1 MYTIFTDSDTDLSLK
16 EANEIGYKLISMPY
30 SYNGKTVFPYEDFEE
45 FDSETYYN
53 MLRAGTIPTT
63 SAIGKE
69 KYLSYFEPEF
79 AAGRDILYVHFS
91 RAMSMTF
98 ENMDEA
104 VAELKEKYPERKF
117 CELDTKG
124 ITAQSLCIVYEVGD
138 MYKAGKS
145 IEEILEWAKT
155 EVYNFSLYFFSEDLK
170 FFHKSGRVSGLAAAM
185 GTLVGVRPII
195 TMNAEGKM
203 VAIGKARGRKN
214 AIETLFK
221 YIEEK
226 GEHIEDH
233 RILIPNTGAPA
244 LAAEVERL
252 LRERFGQDLNI
263 IKVTTNPTAGAHCG
277 PDGLG
282 IAFHSVKRD

>member
-1 MYTIFTDSDTDLSLK
+1 MYTIFTDSDTDLTLK
-16 EANEIGYKLISMPY
+16 EAREIGYKLISMPY
-30 SYNGKTVFPYEDFEE
+30 SYGGKTIFPYEDYEE
-45 FDSETYYN
+45 FDSKTYYD
-53 MLRAGTIPTT
+53 MLRAGTLPTT

-69 KYLSYFEPEF
+69 KYISYFEPEF

-91 RAMSMTF
+91 REMSATF
-98 ENMDEA
+98 NNMDEA

-117 CELDTKG
+117 YGLDTKG

-170 FFHKSGRVSGLAAAM
+170 FFHRSGRVSGLAAAM
-185 GTLVGVRPII
+185 GTLIGVRPII

-203 VAIGKARGRKN
+203 VAIGKARGRKK
-214 AIETLFK
+214 AIETLLQ

-226 GEHIEDH
+226 GDHIADH
-233 RILIPNTGAPA
+233 RILIPNTGAPE
-244 LAAEVERL
+244 LAAEVEAL
-252 LRERFGQDLNI
+252 IRERFGQDLNI
-263 IKVTTNPTAGAHCG
+263 IKITTNPTAGAHCG

>member
-1 MYTIFTDSDTDLSLK
+1 
-16 EANEIGYKLISMPY
+16 
-30 SYNGKTVFPYEDFEE
+30 
-45 FDSETYYN
+45 
-53 MLRAGTIPTT
+53 MLRAGTLPTT

-69 KYLSYFEPEF
+69 KYISYFEPEF

-91 RAMSMTF
+91 REMSATF
-98 ENMDEA
+98 NNMDEA

-117 CELDTKG
+117 YGLDTKG

-170 FFHKSGRVSGLAAAM
+170 FFHRSGRVSGLAAAM
-185 GTLVGVRPII
+185 GTLIGVRPII

-203 VAIGKARGRKN
+203 VAIGKARGRKK
-214 AIETLFK
+214 AIETLLQ

-226 GEHIEDH
+226 GDHIEDH
-233 RILIPNTGAPA
+233 RILIPNTGAPE
-244 LAAEVERL
+244 LAAEVEAL
-252 LRERFGQDLNI
+252 VRERFGRDLNI
-263 IKVTTNPTAGAHCG
+263 VKVTTNPTAGAHCG

-282 IAFHSVKRD
+282 ICFHSVKRD

>member
-1 MYTIFTDSDTDLSLK
+1 MYTLFTDSDTDLTLK
-16 EANEIGYKLISMPY
+16 EAREIGYKLISMPY
-30 SYNGKTVFPYEDFEE
+30 SYNGKTIFPYEDYEE
-45 FDSETYYN
+45 FDSKTYYD
-53 MLRAGTIPTT
+53 MLRAGTLPTT

-69 KYLSYFEPEF
+69 KYISYFEPEF

-91 RAMSMTF
+91 REMSATF
-98 ENMDEA
+98 NNMDEA

-117 CELDTKG
+117 YGLDTKG

-170 FFHKSGRVSGLAAAM
+170 FFHRSGRVSGLAAAM
-185 GTLVGVRPII
+185 GTLIGVRPII

-203 VAIGKARGRKN
+203 VAIGKARGRKK
-214 AIETLFK
+214 AIETLLQ

-226 GEHIEDH
+226 GDHIEDH
-233 RILIPNTGAPA
+233 RILIPNTGAPE
-244 LAAEVERL
+244 LAAEVEAL
-252 LRERFGQDLNI
+252 VRERFGRDLNI
-263 IKVTTNPTAGAHCG
+263 VKVTTNPTAGAHCG

-282 IAFHSVKRD
+282 ICFHSVKRD

>member
-1 MYTIFTDSDTDLSLK
+1 MYTIFTDTDTDLTLQ
-16 EANEIGYKLISMPY
+16 EAKKIGYKLISMPY
-30 SYNGKTVFPYEDFEE
+30 SYNGKTIFPYEDYEE
-45 FDSETYYN
+45 FDSEEYYN
-53 MLRAGTIPTT
+53 MLRAGTLPTT

-69 KYLSYFEPEF
+69 KYISYFEPEL

-91 RAMSMTF
+91 REMSMTF
-98 ENMDEA
+98 GNMDEA
-104 VAELKEKYPERKF
+104 IAELKYRYPERTIYT
-117 CELDTKG
+117 LDTKG

-138 MYKAGKS
+138 MYNAGKS
-145 IEEILEWAKT
+145 VEEILEWAKT

-170 FFHKSGRVSGLAAAM
+170 FFHKSGRVGGLAAAM

-203 VAIGKARGRKN
+203 VATGKARGRKN
-214 AIETLFK
+214 AIEALFK

-226 GEHIEDH
+226 GDHIEDH
-233 RILIPNTGAPA
+233 RILIPNTGAPT
-244 LAAEVERL
+244 LADEVEKL
-252 LRERFGQDLNI
+252 LRERFGRDLNI

-282 IAFHSVKRD
+282 IAFHSVRRD